1 MASFAGGNM
10 FGGKLAAV
18 GDLSATLKTV
28 GAKPGDTVQVRCVGA
43 PK

>member
-1 MASFAGGNM
+1 
-10 FGGKLAAV
+10 V

-28 GAKPGDTVQVRCVGA
+28 GAKLGDTVQVRCVGA